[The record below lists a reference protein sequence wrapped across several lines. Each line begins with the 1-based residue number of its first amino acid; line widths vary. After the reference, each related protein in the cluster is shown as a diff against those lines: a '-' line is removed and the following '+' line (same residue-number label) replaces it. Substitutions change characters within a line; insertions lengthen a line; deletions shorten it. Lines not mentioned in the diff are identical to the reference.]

1 MAKLADQYYK
11 LNPWKIIE
19 EGFEPDKNMVSES
32 IFSLGNEYM
41 GIRGYAEEGIS
52 CNSLLGSYFNGVY
65 ENARELKNT
74 SYKGIVKRT
83 HFMINAVDWL
93 YTRIELDGEQLETS
107 AADIDGFTRVL
118 DMQDGTLKREFIW
131 NTKTGKSIKITFTR
145 FVSMENPNAGFQCIE
160 FEPINFSGEIHTEF
174 GLDFSTVHQ
183 ASNYCYW
190 KESDKKSED
199 DIAAIVCST
208 ITTGMRIF
216 SGFKLICNRPIEKKL
231 HTKDKYIGFQ
241 CVVPLVKAE
250 KSTIIKSVTNIVEK
264 DEAVSNDS
272 LRAIGMAMTSEQA
285 DVGFENALSDQE
297 AYWKRIW
304 NNFDVQIGDDPK
316 RQQGIRYCIFQL
328 QQTYHGLNPKNNI
341 GAKGLTGE
349 SYNGHTFWDTE
360 AYCLPFYLF
369 NNPSAA
375 KNLLEYRYYTLPNA
389 RRRAKDLDCEG
400 ACYPVATITGDEAC
414 DLWQHASLQFQA
426 STGVVYG
433 IMNYAGNTGDK
444 EFLYTHGAE
453 MLIEISRFLRSRGAW
468 SQLRN
473 KFGFY
478 AVMGPDEF
486 HMMVNNNCYTN
497 YIAKKTFEYTLDVLE
512 EMKESAPATYA
523 DLLEKTKIAQ
533 EELDGIRNCA
543 ENMIIPYDEKTG
555 IFEQHEGYFDLP
567 HIDVDKIPGS
577 EFPLYNNWSYDRIY
591 RTDMIKQPD
600 VLMMMF
606 LFSHDFSEEI
616 KKKNYEYYEPRTIHE
631 SSLSPS
637 IHSVLAC
644 ELKKTDEAFAF
655 FDFATRMDLDNYNR
669 NTNEGLHT
677 TSLAAAWVNI
687 LYGFGGM
694 RTDGEILEL
703 KPSIPKEWNF
713 YSFKL
718 TYKSVIICVQ
728 VSHSK
733 VEVKAINDASINV
746 KIFGIEYEI
755 NKSGISVPLKD

>member
-1 MAKLADQYYK
+1 
-11 LNPWKIIE
+11 
-19 EGFEPDKNMVSES
+19 
-32 IFSLGNEYM
+32 
-41 GIRGYAEEGIS
+41 
-52 CNSLLGSYFNGVY
+52 
-65 ENARELKNT
+65 
-74 SYKGIVKRT
+74 
-83 HFMINAVDWL
+83 
-93 YTRIELDGEQLETS
+93 
-107 AADIDGFTRVL
+107 
-118 DMQDGTLKREFIW
+118 
-131 NTKTGKSIKITFTR
+131 
-145 FVSMENPNAGFQCIE
+145 
-160 FEPINFSGEIHTEF
+160 
-174 GLDFSTVHQ
+174 
-183 ASNYCYW
+183 
-190 KESDKKSED
+190 
-199 DIAAIVCST
+199 
-208 ITTGMRIF
+208 
-216 SGFKLICNRPIEKKL
+216 
-231 HTKDKYIGFQ
+231 
-241 CVVPLVKAE
+241 
-250 KSTIIKSVTNIVEK
+250 
-264 DEAVSNDS
+264 
-272 LRAIGMAMTSEQA
+272 
-285 DVGFENALSDQE
+285 
-297 AYWKRIW
+297 
-304 NNFDVQIGDDPK
+304 
-316 RQQGIRYCIFQL
+316 
-328 QQTYHGLNPKNNI
+328 
-341 GAKGLTGE
+341 
-349 SYNGHTFWDTE
+349 
-360 AYCLPFYLF
+360 
-369 NNPSAA
+369 
-375 KNLLEYRYYTLPNA
+375 
-389 RRRAKDLDCEG
+389 
-400 ACYPVATITGDEAC
+400 
-414 DLWQHASLQFQA
+414 
-426 STGVVYG
+426 
-433 IMNYAGNTGDK
+433 
-444 EFLYTHGAE
+444 
-453 MLIEISRFLRSRGAW
+453 
-468 SQLRN
+468 
-473 KFGFY
+473 
-478 AVMGPDEF
+478 
-486 HMMVNNNCYTN
+486 MMVNNNCYTN

>member
-1 MAKLADQYYK
+1 MGKFADQYFK
-11 LNPWKIIE
+11 LDPWRIIE

-32 IFSLGNEYM
+32 VFSLGNEYM
-41 GIRGYAEEGIS
+41 GVRGYAEEGIS
-52 CNSLLGSYFNGVY
+52 CQSLLGSYFNGVY

-93 YTRIELDGEQLETS
+93 YTLIELDGERLDT
-107 AADIDGFTRVL
+107 ATADIVDFTRIL
-118 DMQDGTLKREFIW
+118 DMRSGTLKREFVW
-131 NTKTGKSIKITFTR
+131 NTKSGKSIKIVLTR
-145 FVSMENPNAGFQCIE
+145 FVSMNKPNAGFQKIE
-160 FEPINFSGEIHTEF
+160 FEPVDFSGKINIEL
-174 GLDFSTVHQ
+174 GLDFSTLHQ
-183 ASNYCYW
+183 SSNYCYW
-190 KESDKKSED
+190 SEVDKKSEN
-199 DIAAIVCST
+199 DIAAIIGRT
-208 ITTGMRIF
+208 LTTGSRIF
-216 SGFKLICNRPIEKKL
+216 SGFNLTCNRPIEKTL
-231 HTKDKYIGFQ
+231 HTTDKYIGFQ
-241 CVVPLVKAE
+241 CVVPIVKGK
-250 KSTIIKSVTNIVEK
+250 KSTLVKSVTNIVEK
-264 DEAVSNDS
+264 DETASSDS
-272 LRAIGMAMTSEQA
+272 LFAHGLSMINEQ
-285 DVGFENALSDQE
+285 VEFGYNNALSEQE
-297 AYWKRIW
+297 SYWEHIW
-304 NNFDVQIGDDPK
+304 NNFDVQIDDDLK

-360 AYCLPFYLF
+360 TYCLPFYLF
-369 NNPSAA
+369 NNPNAA

-389 RRRAKDLDCEG
+389 KRRANNLDCEG

-426 STGVVYG
+426 STGVAYG
-433 IMNYAGNTGDK
+433 IMHYVGNTGDK

-453 MLIEISRFLRSRGAW
+453 MLLEISRFLKSRGAW
-468 SQLRN
+468 SQLRH

-478 AVMGPDEF
+478 SVMGPDEF

-497 YIAKKTFEYTLDVLE
+497 YIAKKTFEYMLAVIE
-512 EMKESAPATYA
+512 EMKKSVPALYA
-523 DLLEKTKIAQ
+523 DLKRKTEFNQA
-533 EELDGIRNCA
+533 ELDGIRECS

-567 HIDVDKIPGS
+567 HIDVDEIPVDD
-577 EFPLYNNWSYDRIY
+577 FPLYNNWSYDRIY

-600 VLMMMF
+600 VLMLMF
-606 LFSHDFSEEI
+606 LFSQDFSEDI

-637 IHSVLAC
+637 IHSVLAN
-644 ELKKTDEAFAF
+644 ELKKSDEAFDF

-694 RTDGEILEL
+694 RSDGEILEL
-703 KPSIPKEWNF
+703 SPSIPKQWKF

-718 TYKSVIICVQ
+718 TYKNVTICVQ
-728 VSHSK
+728 VSSSK
-733 VEVKAINDASINV
+733 VEIKAINDESVNV
-746 KIFGIEYEI
+746 KVFGIEYEI
-755 NKSGISVPLKD
+755 NKSGISVEIKN